1 MFAYKYWE
9 NFCRELDKQNIHS
22 VTAESVLAESRK
34 EFLILKHDVEDKP
47 EKALDMAKIEARY
60 GHRGTYYVQGFL
72 LNEKNIPVLKEIQEL
87 GHELSYHH
95 DVMDANAGDIQKA
108 LETFRQNKDN
118 FEKNGFIIK
127 TVCQHGNPIANRV
140 GYTSNRDFFRNEG
153 VCAQFPDIA
162 EIMVNFKEKTGVN
175 HTYISDAGYGFKTIF
190 DPETNDIVK
199 SDHRDVKLKNL
210 DSVADVIKRNG
221 ATIVSTHPHRW
232 CESTKK
238 AYLRYARFK
247 FLRAGAR
254 VAYKIPGINK
264 IMEKFYFI
272 TKKI

>member
-9 NFCRELDKQNIHS
+9 FFCRELDKQNIHS

-140 GYTSNRDFFRNEG
+140 GYTSNRDFFRSKE
-153 VCAQFPDIA
+153 VCKLFPEIA

-175 HTYISDAGYGFKTIF
+175 HTYISDAGYGFKIIF

-199 SDHRDVKLKNL
+199 SDDKNIKLKNL